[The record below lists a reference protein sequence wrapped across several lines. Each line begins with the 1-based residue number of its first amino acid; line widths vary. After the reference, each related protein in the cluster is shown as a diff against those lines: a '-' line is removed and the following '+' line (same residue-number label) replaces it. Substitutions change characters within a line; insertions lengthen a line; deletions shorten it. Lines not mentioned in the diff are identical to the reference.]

1 MTGEIDR
8 RLHCSVHF
16 VRSDQKYRVSYVWV
30 ILVLYFAD
38 WLAEDM
44 VQEHMRRWLMVEE
57 INRESRS
64 RIVITAAII

>member
-1 MTGEIDR
+1 
-8 RLHCSVHF
+8 
-16 VRSDQKYRVSYVWV
+16 VWV